1 MLPECLRY
9 IVGLLANCANAGFTD
24 SDGAN
29 TFAHTPNAI
38 IPRITITD
46 FCSFTSWV
54 MVLLLI
60 TASIEFVSLKILYTR
75 NIEITYEELTTLVN
89 DRYRDLENNGEK
101 NIHQKLKDEFNL
113 LRRFINHSPS
123 HHL

>member
-60 TASIEFVSLKILYTR
+60 TASIEFVSLTNRILYPKHK
-75 NIEITYEELTTLVN
+75 E
-89 DRYRDLENNGEK
+89 YRDY
-101 NIHQKLKDEFNL
+101 
-113 LRRFINHSPS
+113 LRRTNYISE
-123 HHL
+123 